1 MRTGLLRE
9 TIGIYRTEII
19 QDDFGGT
26 TNHHRLLTTTR
37 ANVGYKT
44 GDREVVNDELV
55 YTYQVTFEVWQY
67 INIQEHTDYIKYK
80 DKKYR
85 VLSVIPVPA
94 QQKKVIET
102 ELLNE

>member
-1 MRTGLLRE
+1 MRSGLLRE
-9 TIGIYRTEII
+9 TIAIYRTDII
-19 QDDFGGT
+19 QDEFGST
-26 TNHHRLLTTTR
+26 SNQHRLLTTTR
-37 ANVGYKT
+37 ANVGYKA
-44 GDREVVNDELV
+44 GSREVVNDELV

-67 INIQEHTDYIKYK
+67 VKIQEHTDYIMYK

-102 ELLNE
+102 ELINE

>member
-1 MRTGLLRE
+1 MRTGLLRDV
-9 TIGIYRTEII
+9 ISIYRTEIRL
-19 QDDFGGT
+19 DEFGGT
-26 TNHHRLLTTTR
+26 TNHYRLLTTTR
-37 ANVGYKT
+37 ANVGFKT
-44 GDREVVNDELV
+44 GTREVVCDELV

-67 INIQEHTDYIKYK
+67 VNIQEHTDYIMYK

-102 ELLNE
+102 ELINE

>member
-9 TIGIYRTEII
+9 TIAIYRTDLI
-19 QDDFGGT
+19 QDEFGST
-26 TNHHRLLTTTR
+26 SNQHRLLTTTR
-37 ANVGYKT
+37 ANVGYKA
-44 GDREVVNDELV
+44 GSREVVNDELV

-67 INIQEHTDYIKYK
+67 VKIQEHTDYIQYK

-102 ELLNE
+102 ELINE